1 MENFGQKVLKEYLDL
16 THMPPGGNCV
26 MRSVGESPYRP
37 CPGRIANP
45 TVPECKW
52 KSFLFE
58 PIFNVLFCD
67 NFHDQEIKFAI
78 GLARSVRPVSADIV
92 K

>member
-1 MENFGQKVLKEYLDL
+1 MENFGQKVLKECLDL
-16 THMPPGGNCV
+16 TDMPPGGNCI
-26 MRSVGESPYRP
+26 MRSVGESPYRQ
-37 CPGRIANP
+37 CPGRIAHP
-45 TVPECKW
+45 TVSECKW

-67 NFHDQEIKFAI
+67 NFHDQEINFAI
-78 GLARSVRPVSADIV
+78 GLARSVRRVYADIV